1 MIFNR
6 KKDVKVVCTKTNDAV
21 VLAYPDST
29 PFEIPVFVRDKS
41 GKVRNKGHKIRVN
54 RSGTIQMVKDLSR

>member
-6 KKDVKVVCTKTNDAV
+6 NKEVKVACTKTNDAV

-29 PFEIPVFVRDKS
+29 PFEIPVFFRDKS
-41 GKVRNKGHKIRVN
+41 GKIRNNGHKIRVN
-54 RSGTIQMVKDLSR
+54 RSGTIQMVKDLAG